1 MNYETMT
8 KKEIDTVYKSFHKLD
23 SLRNALYTDS
33 DMGDIYEVFKY
44 FNRIKEIMGN
54 FNTDVSFITC
64 LMAKDYLCNQF
75 ALEYFDVSEKSQ
87 SAPGPDI
94 ELYTAEGKKIIA
106 EIKSTIPY
114 KNNDFG
120 SQQIDSLRNDFSKLK
135 NSSADYKYMFVTN
148 ESAYNILN
156 KKYSAELDGIMLVLL
171 ERKKYNNEIKLS
183 DFADDKMIEALFN
196 NNIEDVLE
204 NAFKEAYKS
213 TFGDSDN
220 FIVNIEYSEDE
231 DDILI
236 RFFEEKEV
244 VEDVYSEKSEIEL
257 EEAKI
262 IRISSK
268 IGDRLVIPFD
278 KALLTKESVIIAL
291 KNIFQDINMLY
302 ENTKPSVSS
311 PSSSIIPASSSSGSG
326 FRPYYEEYKPYHHP
340 GIKTKTEEEVDREY
354 GAGYYD
360 AGPNPF
366 PFDSFSDED
375 DYGDDSWA

>member
-1 MNYETMT
+1 MNNENMT
-8 KKEIDTVYKSFHKLD
+8 RKEIDAVYKSFHKLE
-23 SLRNALYTDS
+23 SLRNALFTDVNT
-33 DMGDIYEVFKY
+33 GDIYEVFKY

-75 ALEYFDVSEKSQ
+75 DLEYFDVSEKSQ

-94 ELYTAEGKKIIA
+94 EVYTAEGKKIIA

-114 KNNDFG
+114 KDNDFG

-135 NSSADYKYMFVTN
+135 KSSADYKYMFVTN

-183 DFADDKMIEALFN
+183 DFADDKMVEALFN
-196 NNIEDVLE
+196 NNIEDVLQ

-220 FIVNIEYSEDE
+220 FIVDVDYSEDE

-257 EEAKI
+257 EEAKT

-278 KALLTKESVIIAL
+278 KSLLTKESVIIAL
-291 KNIFQDINMLY
+291 QNIFEDIHMQY
-302 ENTKPSVSS
+302 EKTKPSVLS
-311 PSSSIIPASSSSGSG
+311 PSSAIFPVSYS
-326 FRPYYEEYKPYHHP
+326 EEYKPYHHP
-340 GIKTKTEEEVDREY
+340 RIKTKTEEEIDREY
-354 GAGYYD
+354 EDNNYD

>member
-1 MNYETMT
+1 MT
-8 KKEIDTVYKSFHKLD
+8 RKEIDAVYKSFQKLK
-23 SLRNALYTDS
+23 SLRNALFTDVN
-33 DMGDIYEVFKY
+33 MGDIYEIFKF
-44 FNRIKEIMGN
+44 FNHIKEIMGN
-54 FNTDVSFITC
+54 FNTDVSFISC
-64 LMAKDYLCNQF
+64 LMAKDYLCSQF
-75 ALEYFDVSEKSQ
+75 NLGHFDVSEKSQ

-94 ELYTAEGKKIIA
+94 EVYTAEGKKIIA

-114 KNNDFG
+114 KDNDFG

-148 ESAYNILN
+148 ELAYNILN
-156 KKYSAELDGIMLVLL
+156 NKYSDELEGIMLVLL
-171 ERKKYNNEIKLS
+171 KRKKYNNEIRLS
-183 DFADDKMIEALFN
+183 DFADDKMVEALFN
-196 NNIEDVLE
+196 NNIEDVLQ

-220 FIVNIEYSEDE
+220 FIVDIEYSEDE

-257 EEAKI
+257 EEAKT

-278 KALLTKESVIIAL
+278 KSLLTKESVIIAL
-291 KNIFQDINMLY
+291 QNIFEDIHMQY
-302 ENTKPSVSS
+302 EKTKPSVLS
-311 PSSSIIPASSSSGSG
+311 PSSAIFPVSYS
-326 FRPYYEEYKPYHHP
+326 EEYKPYHHP
-340 GIKTKTEEEVDREY
+340 RIKTKTEEEIDREY
-354 GAGYYD
+354 EDNNYD

-366 PFDSFSDED
+366 PFNDSEDED

>member
-1 MNYETMT
+1 MNEEKMT
-8 KKEIDTVYKSFHKLD
+8 KKEIDTVYKSFQKLE
-23 SLRNALYTDS
+23 SLRNALFTDVNT
-33 DMGDIYEVFKY
+33 GDIYEIFKF
-44 FNRIKEIMGN
+44 FNNIKEIMGN
-54 FNTDVSFITC
+54 FNTDVSFISC
-64 LMAKDYLCNQF
+64 LMAKDYLYGQF
-75 ALEYFDVSEKSQ
+75 NLGNFDVSEKSQ

-94 ELYTAEGKKIIA
+94 EVYTVEGKKIIA
-106 EIKSTIPY
+106 GIKSTIPY
-114 KNNDFG
+114 KDNDFG
-120 SQQIDSLRNDFSKLK
+120 SQQINSLRNDFSKLK

-156 KKYSAELDGIMLVLL
+156 KKYSAELEGIMLVLL
-171 ERKKYNNEIKLS
+171 EQKRYKNEIKLS

-196 NNIEDVLE
+196 NNIEVFLQ
-204 NAFKEAYKS
+204 NAFKEAYKT

-278 KALLTKESVIIAL
+278 KSLLTKESVIIAL
-291 KNIFQDINMLY
+291 QNIFEDIHMQY
-302 ENTKPSVSS
+302 EKTKPSVSD
-311 PSSSIIPASSSSGSG
+311 PSSGIILSSASGG
-326 FRPYYEEYKPYHHP
+326 IFRSYYEEYKPYHRS
-340 GIKTKTEEEVDREY
+340 GVKTKTEEDMLSPLSRHF
-354 GAGYYD
+354 
-360 AGPNPF
+360 F
-366 PFDSFSDED
+366 PKITN
-375 DYGDDSWA
+375 

>member
-1 MNYETMT
+1 MT
-8 KKEIDTVYKSFHKLD
+8 RKEIDAVYKSFQKLE

-75 ALEYFDVSEKSQ
+75 DLEYFDVSEKSQ

-94 ELYTAEGKKIIA
+94 EVYTAEGKKIIA

-114 KNNDFG
+114 KDNDFG

-156 KKYSAELDGIMLVLL
+156 IKYSAELEGIMLVLL
-171 ERKKYNNEIKLS
+171 EQKKYNNEIKLS

-196 NNIEDVLE
+196 NNIEVILQ

-220 FIVNIEYSEDE
+220 FIVDIHYSEE
-231 DDILI
+231 ENDILI
-236 RFFEEKEV
+236 RFYEEKEV

-278 KALLTKESVIIAL
+278 KSLLTKESVIIAL
-291 KNIFQDINMLY
+291 QNIFQDIHMQY
-302 ENTKPSVSS
+302 EKTKPSVSD
-311 PSSSIIPASSSSGSG
+311 PSSGIILSSASGG
-326 FRPYYEEYKPYHHP
+326 IFRSYYEEYKPYHRS
-340 GIKTKTEEEVDREY
+340 GVKTKTEEEVDREY
-354 GAGYYD
+354 GSGYYD

-366 PFDSFSDED
+366 PFNDSASED

>member
-1 MNYETMT
+1 MNNENMT
-8 KKEIDTVYKSFHKLD
+8 RKEIDAVYKSFQKLE

-75 ALEYFDVSEKSQ
+75 DLEYFDVSEKSQ

-94 ELYTAEGKKIIA
+94 EVYTAEGKKIIA

-114 KNNDFG
+114 KDNDFG

-156 KKYSAELDGIMLVLL
+156 IKYSAELEGIMLVLL
-171 ERKKYNNEIKLS
+171 EQKKYNNEIKLS

-196 NNIEDVLE
+196 NNIEVILQ

-220 FIVNIEYSEDE
+220 FIVDIHYSEE
-231 DDILI
+231 ENDILI
-236 RFFEEKEV
+236 RFYEEKEV

-278 KALLTKESVIIAL
+278 KSLLTKESVIIAL
-291 KNIFQDINMLY
+291 QNIFEDIHMQY
-302 ENTKPSVSS
+302 EKTKPSVSD
-311 PSSSIIPASSSSGSG
+311 PSSGIILSSASGG
-326 FRPYYEEYKPYHHP
+326 IFRSYYEEYKPYHRS
-340 GIKTKTEEEVDREY
+340 GVKTKTEEEVDREY
-354 GAGYYD
+354 GSGYYD

-366 PFDSFSDED
+366 PFNDSASED

>member
-1 MNYETMT
+1 MNNENMT
-8 KKEIDTVYKSFHKLD
+8 RKEIDAVYKSFQKLE
-23 SLRNALYTDS
+23 SLRNALFTDVNT
-33 DMGDIYEVFKY
+33 GDIYEIFKF
-44 FNRIKEIMGN
+44 FNHIKEIMGN
-54 FNTDVSFITC
+54 FNTDVSFISC
-64 LMAKDYLCNQF
+64 LMAKDYLCSQF
-75 ALEYFDVSEKSQ
+75 NLGHFDVSEKSQ

-94 ELYTAEGKKIIA
+94 EVYTAEGKKIIA

-114 KNNDFG
+114 KDKDFG

-156 KKYSAELDGIMLVLL
+156 KKYSVELDGIMLVLL
-171 ERKKYNNEIKLS
+171 EQKKYNNEIKLS

-257 EEAKI
+257 EEAKT
-262 IRISSK
+262 IRIASK

-278 KALLTKESVIIAL
+278 KSLLTKESVIIAL
-291 KNIFQDINMLY
+291 QNIFQDIHMQY
-302 ENTKPSVSS
+302 EKTKPSVSD
-311 PSSSIIPASSSSGSG
+311 PSSGIILSSVSGG
-326 FRPYYEEYKPYHHP
+326 IFRSYYEEYKPYHRS
-340 GIKTKTEEEVDREY
+340 GVKTKTEEEVDREY
-354 GAGYYD
+354 GEGYYD

-366 PFDSFSDED
+366 PFNNSASED

>member
-1 MNYETMT
+1 MNNENMT
-8 KKEIDTVYKSFHKLD
+8 RKEIDAVYKSFQKLE

-75 ALEYFDVSEKSQ
+75 DLEYFDVSEKSQ

-94 ELYTAEGKKIIA
+94 EVYTAEGKKIIA

-114 KNNDFG
+114 KDNDFG
-120 SQQIDSLRNDFSKLK
+120 SQQINSLRNDFSKLK

-156 KKYSAELDGIMLVLL
+156 IKYSAELEGIMLVLL
-171 ERKKYNNEIKLS
+171 EQKKYNNEIKLS

-196 NNIEDVLE
+196 NNIEVILQ

-213 TFGDSDN
+213 TFGDSNN
-220 FIVNIEYSEDE
+220 FIVDIHYSEE
-231 DDILI
+231 ENDILI
-236 RFFEEKEV
+236 RFYEEKEV

-278 KALLTKESVIIAL
+278 KSLLTKESVIIAL
-291 KNIFQDINMLY
+291 QNIFEDIHMQY
-302 ENTKPSVSS
+302 EKTKPSVSD
-311 PSSSIIPASSSSGSG
+311 PSSGIILSSASGG
-326 FRPYYEEYKPYHHP
+326 IFRSYYEEYKPYHRS
-340 GIKTKTEEEVDREY
+340 GVKTKTEEEVDREY
-354 GAGYYD
+354 GSGYYD

-366 PFDSFSDED
+366 PFNDSASED

>member
-1 MNYETMT
+1 MT
-8 KKEIDTVYKSFHKLD
+8 RKEIDAVYKSFQKLE
-23 SLRNALYTDS
+23 SLRNALFTDVNTE
-33 DMGDIYEVFKY
+33 DIYEIFKF

-54 FNTDVSFITC
+54 FSTDVSYISC
-64 LMAKDYLCNQF
+64 LMAKDYLCSQF
-75 ALEYFDVSEKSQ
+75 NLGHYDVSEKSQ

-94 ELYTAEGKKIIA
+94 EVYTAEGKKIIA

-114 KNNDFG
+114 KENDFG

-156 KKYSAELDGIMLVLL
+156 KKYSAELEGIMLVLL
-171 ERKKYNNEIKLS
+171 EQKKYNNEIKLS

-196 NNIEDVLE
+196 NNIEVILQ

-220 FIVNIEYSEDE
+220 FIVNIHYSEE
-231 DDILI
+231 ENDILI
-236 RFFEEKEV
+236 RFYEEKEV

-257 EEAKI
+257 EEAKT
-262 IRISSK
+262 IRIASK

-278 KALLTKESVIIAL
+278 KSLLTTKESVIIAL
-291 KNIFQDINMLY
+291 QNIFQDIHMQY
-302 ENTKPSVSS
+302 EKTKPSVSA
-311 PSSSIIPASSSSGSG
+311 PSSSIIPSSASGG
-326 FRPYYEEYKPYHHP
+326 RFRSYYEEYKPYHRS
-340 GIKTKTEEEVDREY
+340 GVKTKTEEEVDREY
-354 GAGYYD
+354 GSGYYD

-366 PFDSFSDED
+366 PFNNSESED

>member
-1 MNYETMT
+1 MT
-8 KKEIDTVYKSFHKLD
+8 KKEIDTVHKSFHKLD

-44 FNRIKEIMGN
+44 FNHIKEIMGN
-54 FNTDVSFITC
+54 FNTDVSFISC
-64 LMAKDYLCNQF
+64 LMAKDYLCSQF
-75 ALEYFDVSEKSQ
+75 DLGHFDVSEKSQ

-94 ELYTAEGKKIIA
+94 EVYTAEGKKIIA

-114 KNNDFG
+114 KDNDFG
-120 SQQIDSLRNDFSKLK
+120 SQQINSLRNDFSKLK
-135 NSSADYKYMFVTN
+135 KSSADYKYMFVTN

-278 KALLTKESVIIAL
+278 KSLLTKESVIIAL
-291 KNIFQDINMLY
+291 QNIFEDIHMQY
-302 ENTKPSVSS
+302 EKTKPSVSD
-311 PSSSIIPASSSSGSG
+311 PSSGIILSSASGG
-326 FRPYYEEYKPYHHP
+326 IFRSYYEEYKPYHRS
-340 GIKTKTEEEVDREY
+340 GVKTKTEEEVDREY
-354 GAGYYD
+354 GSGYYD

-366 PFDSFSDED
+366 PFNDSASED